1 MKELFIGIDIGGTK
15 TAFTLIEY
23 DRNFSEHVEILSKS
37 ICETPVGEYASTALE
52 GIATSIDTLL
62 SRNNYS
68 ADTIKAIGISCG
80 GPVDSLHGIIIN
92 PPNLYGWHNIAIVDF
107 LSHKYACNVY
117 LQNDANA
124 CALAEWHFGAGKNT
138 TNMIFLTMGT
148 GMGAGLIL
156 NKQLYCGTSNM
167 AGEIGHIRLSEFG
180 PVGYGK
186 IGSFEGFTSGF
197 GISQIARDYALVELQ
212 NRETTTYC
220 NSLSSLSSITAKSV
234 ATAANKND
242 QVAKNAYSTVG
253 RFLGKGLAILID
265 ILNPEMIVIGSIY
278 TRDSHLL
285 VSTMNE
291 EIEKEALLMSRN
303 VCKVVPAAL
312 GENIGDYAAFTVA
325 LYGEGYLHAE

>member
-1 MKELFIGIDIGGTK
+1 MEKLVRSKVLPVDLEFLKLHVIMPLLNCK
-15 TAFTLIEY
+15 TGRLQ
-23 DRNFSEHVEILSKS
+23 R
-37 ICETPVGEYASTALE
+37 
-52 GIATSIDTLL
+52 IATVIISI
-62 SRNNYS
+62 
-68 ADTIKAIGISCG
+68 K
-80 GPVDSLHGIIIN
+80 H
-92 PPNLYGWHNIAIVDF
+92 
-107 LSHKYACNVY
+107 
-117 LQNDANA
+117 
-124 CALAEWHFGAGKNT
+124 
-138 TNMIFLTMGT
+138 
-148 GMGAGLIL
+148 
-156 NKQLYCGTSNM
+156 YC
-167 AGEIGHIRLSEFG
+167 
-180 PVGYGK
+180 
-186 IGSFEGFTSGF
+186 
-197 GISQIARDYALVELQ
+197 
-212 NRETTTYC
+212 
-220 NSLSSLSSITAKSV
+220 KSV